1 MFHISNR
8 YLDLTS
14 VVTAVADNLQLVSA
28 VKDDASVTP
37 EDFKRDMYARSIVA
51 VIARSE
57 KDIAR
62 LSKENGWVRHKPSVR
77 PWTDDYSNILS
88 SIWRMQTAR

>member
-1 MFHISNR
+1 
-8 YLDLTS
+8 
-14 VVTAVADNLQLVSA
+14 
-28 VKDDASVTP
+28 
-37 EDFKRDMYARSIVA
+37 MYARSIVA

-62 LSKENGWVRHKPSVR
+62 LSKENGWVRHKPLR